1 METWKTVWRQGIAP
15 QCTDEQ
21 LQALSLALE
30 CDYPELIQGATC
42 EPVPMLCNYD
52 LLCQCACPISF
63 LGWKTGM
70 ETVGEVE
77 AFFQRTTFAAAI
89 ALGEQEAV
97 RWLINWWD
105 ESPRET
111 ARNDLLAEVQA
122 SLAERA
128 GMVPSAA

>member
-21 LQALSLALE
+21 LQALALALE

-42 EPVPMLCNYD
+42 EPAPLFVNFD
-52 LLCQCACPISF
+52 LLCQCACPIGF

-70 ETVGEVE
+70 ETVGQVE
-77 AFFQRTTFAAAI
+77 EFFARTCFNANQ
-89 ALGEQEAV
+89 ALGEPAAV
-97 RWLINWWD
+97 RWFMNWVD
-105 ESPRET
+105 ETPREKM
-111 ARNDLLAEVQA
+111 RQGLLAEVQA